1 MCLRWA
7 LTEALQEEDLLAG
20 GSAVVRVH
28 GLKSLPSAGYV
39 ASDDPQ
45 VCQDA
50 DQQPHVDEE
59 QGRYRAW
66 VSKQTDHLRRPMSL
80 LLAIM
85 PGTRLRLFAN
95 RRWQLLELAVG
106 DVLVFAGDVKHNG
119 VGYPGEHLRIHAH
132 LYPPGYDHVGEI
144 QFSQADLGTDD

>member
-1 MCLRWA
+1 MTSH
-7 LTEALQEEDLLAG
+7 LTEALQDEDLLAG

-95 RRWQLLELAVG
+95 RRWQLLELDVG

-144 QFSQADLGTDD
+144 QFSQTDLGTDV

>member
-1 MCLRWA
+1 M
-7 LTEALQEEDLLAG
+7 
-20 GSAVVRVH
+20 H

-45 VCQDA
+45 VRQDG

-59 QGRYRAW
+59 HGRYSAW
-66 VSKQTDHLRRPMSL
+66 VSKQTPHLRRPMSL

-95 RRWQLLELAVG
+95 RRWQLLELDVG

-119 VGYPGEHLRIHAH
+119 VGYAAEHLRIHAH

-144 QFSQADLGTDD
+144 QFSQADPVTGE